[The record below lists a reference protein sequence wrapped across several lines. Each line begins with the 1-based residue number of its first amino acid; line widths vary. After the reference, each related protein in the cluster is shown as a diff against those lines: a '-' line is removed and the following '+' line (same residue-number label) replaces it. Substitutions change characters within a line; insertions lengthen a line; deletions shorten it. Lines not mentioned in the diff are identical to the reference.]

1 MRTTGGGA
9 PAAASSERATG
20 STSPPP
26 HVPCPLPREECSLPA
41 LPGAA
46 LFAQRLKGT
55 PWCVL
60 PLLAGAGPEHMA
72 TDEAL
77 LNAAAQEA
85 IPPTLRF
92 YTWSPPA
99 VSLGRFQRPEGI
111 HLDYA
116 TARGWDIVRRPTGGR
131 GVLHQH
137 ELTYAIVL
145 PPSVVH
151 GVGVRSSYAVLTGL
165 LEAGLSAL
173 LGRCERSAEGRTG
186 NEPDSS
192 AAGATASGSAART
205 LHQPNCFALPA
216 ECDTLVGGRK
226 LVGSA
231 QVRRDGALLQH
242 GAILLDAEPEA
253 WQQLF
258 QEVGRVITLRDLLG
272 ARPSPECVIAALCGG
287 LERAGIAFRSSK
299 PGDGAGDLL
308 RPWPERGT
316 PGPRLSP

>member
-1 MRTTGGGA
+1 MRTRWVGEPAVGASQPATGPTSPSPDNPCPPA
-9 PAAASSERATG
+9 PAER
-20 STSPPP
+20 
-26 HVPCPLPREECSLPA
+26 SLPA

-46 LFAQRLKGT
+46 LFARRLQAT
-55 PWCVL
+55 PWCVFS
-60 PLLAGAGPEHMA
+60 LLAGAGPEHMA
-72 TDEAL
+72 TDGAL
-77 LNAAAQEA
+77 LAAAAQEA

-99 VSLGRFQRPEGI
+99 VSLGRFQRPAGI
-111 HLDYA
+111 NLDYA

-165 LEAGLSAL
+165 LEAGLGAL
-173 LGRCERSAEGRTG
+173 LGRVEWNAERETA
-186 NEPDSS
+186 NEPTSR
-192 AAGATASGSAART
+192 AAGAAAPGCAART

-231 QVRRDGALLQH
+231 QVRRGGALLQH

-253 WQQLF
+253 WRQLF
-258 QEVGRVITLRDLLG
+258 QEVGRLITLRDLLG
-272 ARPSPECVIAALCGG
+272 TRPSPECVMGALCSG
-287 LERAGIAFRSSK
+287 LERAGIALRPSE
-299 PGDGAGDLL
+299 PGDGASDI
-308 RPWPERGT
+308 
-316 PGPRLSP
+316 PRAVT